1 MLASKGEEQSGWVR
15 WGGRRWDGGGQRC
28 WKRRRLKGVE
38 GAFDGGRGCVVK
50 RGRNH
55 LSSDK

>member
-1 MLASKGEEQSGWVR
+1 MDLHGGWVVGGGMLASKGEEQFGWVQ

-38 GAFDGGRGCVVK
+38 RA
-50 RGRNH
+50 
-55 LSSDK
+55 DK